1 METPYQPRTPIR
13 TKLNQVQGE
22 LASQVG
28 RRDGEGYHKGANLL
42 QGPVCQS
49 SVLSIREISSSP
61 KTENRILG
69 DNNRL
74 SGDDSVPASGE
85 GRVDF
90 QKVSGYI
97 VNAGGVIK
105 DLLTLLGTLSSTTLA
120 ILPAPLYMRY
130 LQRQQIHKLCLK
142 RDYNS
147 KIALDPS
154 ARRN

>member
-28 RRDGEGYHKGANLL
+28 RGDGEGYHKGANLL

-61 KTENRILG
+61 NTENRILG

-97 VNAGGVIK
+97 VNAGGVNKRPINAFG
-105 DLLTLLGTLSSTTLA
+105 DIIINGISNSSCTTVHEVSA
-120 ILPAPLYMRY
+120 ETT
-130 LQRQQIHKLCLK
+130 
-142 RDYNS
+142 NS
-147 KIALDPS
+147 
-154 ARRN
+154 